1 MESIAIALFICLLLA
16 ITSRR
21 FSLPPIPF
29 YIIVGLLIG
38 NSGIRLLHTDTI
50 TDLFSH
56 LGLIFLLFYSGLEM
70 KPERFIKKGSGL
82 LISGL
87 VDLNVNV
94 LIGFFG
100 SLALGFEPFDAF
112 VVGSA
117 LFDTSAAISLASLID
132 NKKLISSE
140 SETIVWMMVFEDL
153 LMVFLIFLISA
164 KMEHP
169 FVLILKIVTIVTFCY
184 ALTIAIR
191 KPLIGIIKR
200 DDEIPVILTV
210 TSVLAASGVAIYL
223 NIPEAVPLVALGSAL
238 SKTNPIILERIT
250 TPFKDVFLA
259 FLFIFFGVSI
269 QLSGSISFVF
279 IAVISLLAIGSKV
292 FTGLIVGKLLHN
304 SFASGIEIGDY
315 TIARGEFAVILAA
328 IYGSAVVST
337 TVAAVVII
345 TSIFGSFTSK
355 YSSNIHK
362 WVLKNY

>member
-1 MESIAIALFICLLLA
+1 MESIAIALFLCLLLA
-16 ITSRR
+16 ILTRR

-29 YIIVGLLIG
+29 YIIAGLLIG
-38 NSGIRLLHTDTI
+38 NSGIRLIHTDPF

-56 LGLIFLLFYSGLEM
+56 LGLIFLLFYSGLGM
-70 KPERFIKKGSGL
+70 KPERFIRKGSGL

-100 SLALGFEPFDAF
+100 ALALGFGPFDAF

-117 LFDTSAAISLASLID
+117 LFDTSSAISLASLID

-153 LMVFLIFLISA
+153 LMVFLIFFISA

-169 FVLILKIVTIVTFCY
+169 FILVLKIISIIIFCY
-184 ALTIAIR
+184 ALITAIR
-191 KPLIGIIKR
+191 KPLISILKR
-200 DDEIPVILTV
+200 DDEVPVMLTV
-210 TSVLAASGVAIYL
+210 TSVLAASGAAIYL
-223 NIPEAVPLVALGSAL
+223 NIPEAVPLIALGSAL
-238 SKTNPIILERIT
+238 SKTNPIILQRIT
-250 TPFKDVFLA
+250 TPFKDIFLA
-259 FLFIFFGVSI
+259 LLFIFFGVSI
-269 QLSGSISFVF
+269 QLSGYISFVF
-279 IAVISLLAIGSKV
+279 IVVISLLAIGSKV

-304 SFASGIEIGDY
+304 SYTSGVEIGDY
-315 TIARGEFAVILAA
+315 TIARGEFAIVLAA
-328 IYGSAVVST
+328 IYGSPMVST

-355 YSSNIHK
+355 YSDNIHK
-362 WVLKNY
+362 WVIGK